1 MQYGVTLCG
10 SFMRK
15 ECRNKWEGNH
25 GYVKEF
31 GSKGEV
37 TQRVWLRTVS
47 AGHLGDKERCGMC
60 MEGKCEQCHEG
71 DLKIL

>member
-1 MQYGVTLCG
+1 M
-10 SFMRK
+10 
-15 ECRNKWEGNH
+15 
-25 GYVKEF
+25 KEF

-47 AGHLGDKERCGMC
+47 AGHLGDKEMCGMC